1 MAFLY
6 VLEIVLGKKL
16 LFVLVFNNGLTI
28 CFGRSLRT
36 ASDIYDIVSW
46 RYTLPITYTEAI
58 YSYAGITGTA
68 NGVVGITD
76 ESLSVI
82 LCSMKPTT
90 QMTSNRQ
97 CMFIIIGI

>member
-1 MAFLY
+1 MEL
-6 VLEIVLGKKL
+6 I
-16 LFVLVFNNGLTI
+16 NNGLTI

-36 ASDIYDIVSW
+36 ASDINDIVSW
-46 RYTLPITYTEAI
+46 NCTLPITYKKAI

-90 QMTSNRQ
+90 QMTTNRQ
-97 CMFIIIGI
+97 CMFIIIGV

>member
-1 MAFLY
+1 MEL
-6 VLEIVLGKKL
+6 
-16 LFVLVFNNGLTI
+16 FNNGFTI

-36 ASDIYDIVSW
+36 ASDINDIASW
-46 RYTLPITYTEAI
+46 NCTLPITYTKAI
-58 YSYAGITGTA
+58 YSFAGITGTA

-90 QMTSNRQ
+90 QMTTNRQ
-97 CMFIIIGI
+97 CMFIIIGV

>member
-1 MAFLY
+1 MEL
-6 VLEIVLGKKL
+6 I
-16 LFVLVFNNGLTI
+16 NNGLTI

-36 ASDIYDIVSW
+36 ASNINDIVSW
-46 RYTLPITYTEAI
+46 KWTLPITYTKSI
-58 YSYAGITGTA
+58 YSFAGITSTA

-90 QMTSNRQ
+90 QMTTNRQ
-97 CMFIIIGI
+97 CMFIIIGV